1 MLRQWRGPH
10 PNYITLRNVTRGRV
24 AIAQASIAADCF
36 FCKVVSIRPHQL
48 PWHDQ
53 LLTRVPQV
61 GAVIA
66 GLGAFTP
73 GYVLVFPEQHVKSTL
88 GIAKD
93 DYPLFADLLT
103 DTIERVTNAFGPP
116 TIFEHGSC
124 ALENTRRSACL
135 DHAHVHLL
143 PGSYELSSN
152 NQEDA
157 IAMFERLPAI
167 IAAVTGYLF
176 VQEPGSEPVYKS
188 DPGVSQ
194 YFRRKVAAKL
204 DFADEWDYLL
214 FPRLENVLE
223 TIKRFP
229 QER

>member
-1 MLRQWRGPH
+1 M
-10 PNYITLRNVTRGRV
+10 
-24 AIAQASIAADCF
+24 
-36 FCKVVSIRPHQL
+36 RPHQL

-53 LLTRVPQV
+53 LLAHVPHV

-88 GIAKD
+88 SIAKD
-93 DYPLFADLLT
+93 DYPLFAELLT
-103 DTIERVTNAFGPP
+103 DTIERVTNVFGPP

-124 ALENTRRSACL
+124 VFENTRRSACL
-135 DHAHVHLL
+135 DHAHVHIL
-143 PGSYELSSN
+143 PGSYELGSN
-152 NQEDA
+152 KQEDA
-157 IAMFERLPAI
+157 IAMFGRLPAI

-176 VQEPGSEPVYKS
+176 VQEPDSQPVYRS

-223 TIKRFP
+223 TIKRFS

>member
-1 MLRQWRGPH
+1 M
-10 PNYITLRNVTRGRV
+10 
-24 AIAQASIAADCF
+24 
-36 FCKVVSIRPHQL
+36 RPHQL

-53 LLTRVPQV
+53 ILVHVPHV

-66 GLGAFTP
+66 GLGAFAP
-73 GYVLVFPEQHVKSTL
+73 GYVLVFPEQHVRSTL
-88 GIAKD
+88 SISKD
-93 DYPLFADLLT
+93 DYPLFADLLA
-103 DTIERVTNAFGPP
+103 DTIQRVTTVFGPP

-124 ALENTRRSACL
+124 MLDNTRRSACL
-135 DHAHVHLL
+135 DHAHIHLL

-152 NQEDA
+152 AQEDA
-157 IAMFERLPAI
+157 VIVFGRRPKI
-167 IAAVTGYLF
+167 ITAATGYLF
-176 VQEPGSEPVYKS
+176 VQEPGAEPVYVS

-214 FPRLENVLE
+214 FPRLENVLQ

-229 QER
+229 QE